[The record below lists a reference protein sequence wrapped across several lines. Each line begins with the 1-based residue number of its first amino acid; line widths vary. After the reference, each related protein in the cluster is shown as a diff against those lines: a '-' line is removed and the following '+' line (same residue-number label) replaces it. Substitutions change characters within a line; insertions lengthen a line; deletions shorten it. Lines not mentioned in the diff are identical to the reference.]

1 MKYKIYKNKLT
12 NILRYCER
20 EYYNK
25 SLELHKKYIKRTWK
39 ILNEV
44 INKRCKSNSFST
56 NFIEDG
62 IEITN
67 KQEIAEGKKKFFVNI
82 GPELARNIVPPEH
95 MDIYHY
101 LDNLKTDSMFLFNV
115 NKKEII
121 DIVNSF
127 ENKLS
132 KDKDGFN
139 MYIMKKI
146 VNQVVDPFLHICNLS
161 FNKGIFPDA
170 MKVAKVIP
178 IHKSGEKNVFNNY
191 RPVSILSRFSKIL
204 ERLFCNRLENY
215 IEKNKILNDSQYGFR
230 NHRSTAM
237 AIIDLIE
244 YVTTALDKKKHVMG
258 IFIDLKKAFDTI
270 DHEILM
276 KKLYHYGLRG
286 ISQKWIQSYLSQ
298 RKQFVEYDE
307 VKSSCKDIVCGIPQ
321 GSILGPKLFILYIN
335 DICNVSTLLKYV
347 LFADDTNLLYEHENY
362 ETLCMN
368 VNNELSKLNEWFS
381 INKLSLNVKK
391 TNFMVFGNKHII
403 ETLKIRINNEDI
415 VKVIET
421 KFSGIYID
429 FRLNW
434 KKTYSEYIK

>member
-1 MKYKIYKNKLT
+1 
-12 NILRYCER
+12 
-20 EYYNK
+20 
-25 SLELHKKYIKRTWK
+25 
-39 ILNEV
+39 
-44 INKRCKSNSFST
+44 
-56 NFIEDG
+56 
-62 IEITN
+62 
-67 KQEIAEGKKKFFVNI
+67 
-82 GPELARNIVPPEH
+82 
-95 MDIYHY
+95 
-101 LDNLKTDSMFLFNV
+101 
-115 NKKEII
+115 
-121 DIVNSF
+121 
-127 ENKLS
+127 
-132 KDKDGFN
+132 
-139 MYIMKKI
+139 MKKI

-161 FNKGIFPDA
+161 FNNGIFLDA

-191 RPVSILSRFSKIL
+191 RPVSILSQFSKIL

-230 NHRSTAM
+230 NHGSTAM

-286 ISQKWIQSYLSQ
+286 ISQKWIQSYLRQ

-347 LFADDTNLLYEHENY
+347 LT
-362 ETLCMN
+362 
-368 VNNELSKLNEWFS
+368 
-381 INKLSLNVKK
+381 
-391 TNFMVFGNKHII
+391 
-403 ETLKIRINNEDI
+403 
-415 VKVIET
+415 
-421 KFSGIYID
+421 
-429 FRLNW
+429 
-434 KKTYSEYIK
+434 

>member
-1 MKYKIYKNKLT
+1 M
-12 NILRYCER
+12 
-20 EYYNK
+20 
-25 SLELHKKYIKRTWK
+25 
-39 ILNEV
+39 
-44 INKRCKSNSFST
+44 
-56 NFIEDG
+56 
-62 IEITN
+62 
-67 KQEIAEGKKKFFVNI
+67 
-82 GPELARNIVPPEH
+82 
-95 MDIYHY
+95 
-101 LDNLKTDSMFLFNV
+101 
-115 NKKEII
+115 
-121 DIVNSF
+121 
-127 ENKLS
+127 
-132 KDKDGFN
+132 
-139 MYIMKKI
+139 
-146 VNQVVDPFLHICNLS
+146 
-161 FNKGIFPDA
+161 
-170 MKVAKVIP
+170 
-178 IHKSGEKNVFNNY
+178 
-191 RPVSILSRFSKIL
+191 
-204 ERLFCNRLENY
+204 
-215 IEKNKILNDSQYGFR
+215 NDSQYGFR

-258 IFIDLKKAFDTI
+258 IFIDLKKAFDKI

-391 TNFMVFGNKHII
+391 TNFMVFGNKHIN

-415 VKVIET
+415 VKVSET
-421 KFSGIYID
+421 KFLGIYID

-434 KKTYSEYIK
+434 KKHIQNISNKVSKCIAIIYRASRVLNETALIMLYNTQVLPYFTYCSEVWGRTYRNNLYTLNIKQK

>member
-1 MKYKIYKNKLT
+1 M
-12 NILRYCER
+12 
-20 EYYNK
+20 
-25 SLELHKKYIKRTWK
+25 
-39 ILNEV
+39 
-44 INKRCKSNSFST
+44 
-56 NFIEDG
+56 
-62 IEITN
+62 
-67 KQEIAEGKKKFFVNI
+67 NI

-95 MDIYHY
+95 TDIYHY
-101 LDNLKTDSMFLFNV
+101 LDNPKTDSMFLFNV

-139 MYIMKKI
+139 MYILKKI

-191 RPVSILSRFSKIL
+191 RPVSILSQFSKIL

-286 ISQKWIQSYLSQ
+286 ISQTWIQSYLSQ

-368 VNNELSKLNEWFS
+368 VDNELSRLNEWFS

-391 TNFMVFGNKHII
+391 TNFMVFGNKHIN

-415 VKVIET
+415 VKVSET
-421 KFSGIYID
+421 KFLGIYIENMGKNI
-429 FRLNW
+429 FRI
-434 KKTYSEYIK
+434 YQIKYQNV

>member
-1 MKYKIYKNKLT
+1 
-12 NILRYCER
+12 
-20 EYYNK
+20 
-25 SLELHKKYIKRTWK
+25 
-39 ILNEV
+39 
-44 INKRCKSNSFST
+44 
-56 NFIEDG
+56 
-62 IEITN
+62 
-67 KQEIAEGKKKFFVNI
+67 
-82 GPELARNIVPPEH
+82 
-95 MDIYHY
+95 
-101 LDNLKTDSMFLFNV
+101 
-115 NKKEII
+115 
-121 DIVNSF
+121 
-127 ENKLS
+127 
-132 KDKDGFN
+132 
-139 MYIMKKI
+139 
-146 VNQVVDPFLHICNLS
+146 
-161 FNKGIFPDA
+161 

-191 RPVSILSRFSKIL
+191 RPVSILSQFSKIL

-347 LFADDTNLLYEHENY
+347 LFADDTNLLYKHENY
-362 ETLCMN
+362 
-368 VNNELSKLNEWFS
+368 
-381 INKLSLNVKK
+381 
-391 TNFMVFGNKHII
+391 
-403 ETLKIRINNEDI
+403 
-415 VKVIET
+415 
-421 KFSGIYID
+421 
-429 FRLNW
+429 
-434 KKTYSEYIK
+434 